1 MHCLIARVNVAL
13 DRRRSTVRFKIVDHV
28 LGQLV
33 AAELRIVAVV
43 AVVVADCVV
52 DAAAPGA
59 NVMKHFLSV
68 IYEFS

>member
-1 MHCLIARVNVAL
+1 M
-13 DRRRSTVRFKIVDHV
+13 RFEIVDHV

-33 AAELRIVAVV
+33 AAELRVVAVAAVV
-43 AVVVADCVV
+43 ADGVV

-68 IYEFS
+68 IYKFL